1 MKEIKDTLLVG
12 VANSTA
18 IGMNITDCNEYLT
31 LVSLTLAIAYT
42 IYKFFRFEKK
52 KTKQHQ
58 PQIPR
63 QKKGEKSQR
72 KTTYCRPIIR

>member
-42 IYKFFRFEKK
+42 IYKFIRFEKK
-52 KTKQHQ
+52 KTK
-58 PQIPR
+58 
-63 QKKGEKSQR
+63 
-72 KTTYCRPIIR
+72 